1 MSIQHSLRLLLLHV
15 SSYLSRFLQQ
25 KVSSYPADFFKYAV
39 INWNSGNFYTV
50 YASNS
55 KNNLLSFLSNM
66 TPALTPNQF
75 VHTDLPV
82 ALLNLNKNEIKYRV
96 IKEK

>member
-1 MSIQHSLRLLLLHV
+1 
-15 SSYLSRFLQQ
+15 
-25 KVSSYPADFFKYAV
+25 
-39 INWNSGNFYTV
+39 
-50 YASNS
+50 
-55 KNNLLSFLSNM
+55 M

-75 VHTDLPV
+75 VHTDLTV